1 MSARSLTVVGV
12 VVIAFALLVRI
23 LNPTSHGASF
33 VVLIV
38 ALVAG
43 LACVVLETTRRSAG

>member
-1 MSARSLTVVGV
+1 MIGV
-12 VVIAFALLVRI
+12 VVIAFALLVWI
-23 LNPTSHGASF
+23 INPTIHGASF

-43 LACVVLETTRRSAG
+43 LACVVLGTVRRSRG